1 MLKMGRLT
9 KPLKAFYW
17 LSKEPI
23 GSAET
28 RELSFRWIKLDD
40 INSHQLLWRLIWYH
54 EMIGGQQPQFH
65 SSHSAVSFVFNHRLK
80 LWQEL
85 IACHGAL

>member
-1 MLKMGRLT
+1 MLKMDRLT
-9 KPLKAFYW
+9 KPLKPFYW
-17 LSKEPI
+17 LSKEPN

-28 RELSFRWIKLDD
+28 RELSFSW
-40 INSHQLLWRLIWYH
+40 INSDEISSHRLSWRLIWYH
-54 EMIGGQQPQFH
+54 EMIGGQQPQSH

-80 LWQEL
+80 LWQEP